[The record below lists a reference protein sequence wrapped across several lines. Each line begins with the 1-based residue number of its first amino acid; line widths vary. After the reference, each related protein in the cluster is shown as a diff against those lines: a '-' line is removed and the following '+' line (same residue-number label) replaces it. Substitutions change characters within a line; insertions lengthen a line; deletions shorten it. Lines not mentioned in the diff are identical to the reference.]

1 MIYFYDELKYTS
13 NSIDFGRIC
22 RYLFKNSLK
31 MAATLKAVVLT
42 HYKREDGTYNVKIR
56 VTLNR
61 KVGYIN
67 TEHYVDDK
75 QLSKDKKVIKDTF
88 VSDALSLE
96 VINLRKEISRLGAS
110 VNHFSVKQLVEH
122 LSNIRN
128 PSKDSTIDFIAFSE
142 TVIQKMKQ
150 ANRDSYRNY
159 QAAINNLKR
168 FIKSDKLNIN
178 EFTARFLRKYE
189 EHLRALG
196 TIGSRG
202 LELNMASLR
211 SLFNQARLEYNDE
224 DTGLIKI
231 AHYPFNSYKIPK
243 AEASRKK
250 SLNIETI
257 AAIRDYEYVQPNKH
271 TRDMENPRAVL
282 ARDVYMLSFML
293 VGINSIDL
301 YHLEKISK
309 DGRITYNRS
318 KTKDRRQDNAEIS
331 IEVPPEAIPLI
342 EKYKDPTKK
351 RLFNFYQR
359 YSTSQGF
366 NLAVNKGLKVVGE
379 AIGVTNLDYYSARH
393 SWATIARNDCDISM
407 DDIALALNHST
418 IGASRVTD
426 IYVRKDWSR
435 IDKANRKVLD
445 LLSTKK

>member
-1 MIYFYDELKYTS
+1 
-13 NSIDFGRIC
+13 
-22 RYLFKNSLK
+22 
-31 MAATLKAVVLT
+31 MAVTLKLVVLK
-42 HYKREDGTYNVKIR
+42 HHKRSDNTFNVKYR

-61 KVGYIN
+61 KMAYIS
-67 TEHYVDDK
+67 TEHYVTAK
-75 QLSKDKKVIKDTF
+75 QMTKDFSEIKDSF
-88 VSDALSLE
+88 VRDLLTME
-96 VINLRKEISRLGAS
+96 LINLRTEVARLGAV
-110 VNHFSVKQLVEH
+110 VNNYDVKDLAEY
-122 LSNIRN
+122 LKDYRN
-128 PSKDSTIDFIAFSE
+128 PKSQDKDIDFIAFSNKIIE
-142 TVIQKMKQ
+142 KMKND
-150 ANRDSYRNY
+150 NRDSYRNY
-159 QAAINNLKR
+159 QAAINNLKK
-168 FIKSDKLNIN
+168 FIKSDKFDIK

-189 EHLRALG
+189 EHLKSLD

-224 DTGLIKI
+224 DMGLIKI

-271 TRDMENPRAVL
+271 TREMESPRAIL
-282 ARDVYMLSFML
+282 ARDVYMLSFYL

-301 YHLEKISK
+301 YQLKSISK

-318 KTKDRRQDNAEIS
+318 KTRDRRQDNAEIS
-331 IEVPPEAIPLI
+331 IKVPPEALPII
-342 EKYKDPTKK
+342 EKYKDPSKK

-366 NLAVNKGLKVVGE
+366 NLAVNKGLKIVGDSV
-379 AIGVTNLDYYSARH
+379 GVDRLDYYSARH
-393 SWATIARNDCDISM
+393 SWATIARNDCDVSM

-418 IGASRVTD
+418 IGSSRVTD

-445 LLSTKK
+445 LLLTKGNKNEPYSTKE